1 MGRPGSGNTP
11 SPDMSDRDLAELV
24 AQVWERAGYPTR
36 VEHYEGKTF
45 VVAGTRP
52 KSADLMW
59 VVPAMENQQLA
70 ASWIGLYEAILEDLQ
85 VGQPYL
91 VTTGGASDEAERAAD
106 RSEVV
111 LVTRDNL
118 ATLLEQ
124 SGIGTDRL
132 EISSSRAS
140 PSSPPAAE
148 GTESETAAGTRTD
161 VGGAGSVNPETKV
174 GPGGRTDEPGGGPG
188 ADVDPSAKDD
198 TVTGAF
204 EGEGTTGAESA
215 DHPPSSDSE
224 DGAGPGAADDESTP
238 GSASEE
244 ETDGRKTGSSGDSA
258 TDHGSEDDGVAMVF
272 DDESGGDSPG
282 SSGAGTSGPSGGGSD
297 LDSILDEGDGSEASE
312 ADGSSRRG
320 FVKVGLGIIGI
331 SLVGIV
337 DRLWLHFVLGGS
349 GGLPSYNETRVKQ
362 DATTVPPKSLVGN
375 VESLTSGEDPMA
387 VKYEG
392 VVLGSEQANG
402 YQRLEV
408 QIQSGDRDLI
418 ARWDGDPLSVGDQ
431 FTLWGVFVETET
443 IESDG
448 DTTERPV
455 VDVVSV
461 TVSGGAGGPTE

>member
-1 MGRPGSGNTP
+1 MGRPGSGNTS

-52 KSADLMW
+52 KSADLIW

-148 GTESETAAGTRTD
+148 GTESETAGGTRTD
-161 VGGAGSVNPETKV
+161 VGGAGSVNPETEV

-204 EGEGTTGAESA
+204 EGEGTTGAESG
-215 DHPPSSDSE
+215 DNSPSSDSE
-224 DGAGPGAADDESTP
+224 DGAGPGAADDESAA

-244 ETDGRKTGSSGDSA
+244 ETDGRRTGSSGDSG

-272 DDESGGDSPG
+272 DDESGGDSPASRG
-282 SSGAGTSGPSGGGSD
+282 PGPVARVAVEATSIRFSMRVMVRRRVR
-297 LDSILDEGDGSEASE
+297 LTVHLAE
-312 ADGSSRRG
+312 GSSRWGWGLSALAWWASSIERG
-320 FVKVGLGIIGI
+320 YI
-331 SLVGIV
+331 S
-337 DRLWLHFVLGGS
+337 F
-349 GGLPSYNETRVKQ
+349 
-362 DATTVPPKSLVGN
+362 
-375 VESLTSGEDPMA
+375 SGEAAASLRIM
-387 VKYEG
+387 KRE
-392 VVLGSEQANG
+392 
-402 YQRLEV
+402 
-408 QIQSGDRDLI
+408 
-418 ARWDGDPLSVGDQ
+418 
-431 FTLWGVFVETET
+431 
-443 IESDG
+443 
-448 DTTERPV
+448 
-455 VDVVSV
+455 
-461 TVSGGAGGPTE
+461 